1 MLMMKMK
8 MMSKKQT
15 QNYSLC
21 LKSERGQ
28 EYSENLDTATAR
40 ITDFGHSSNMNRLCS
55 DLKM

>member
-1 MLMMKMK
+1 MKMK